1 MVDCCRQEEWIKT
14 HNSTSK
20 CCFRT
25 VDKVDNC
32 CGAIVIVVVLD
43 FDYVYVLACD
53 CDPELGDD
61 VKAVKFIALPKY
73 AVGIPKV
80 QETIHES

>member
-1 MVDCCRQEEWIKT
+1 MKT
-14 HNSTSK
+14 PCGHAYFRLENSTSK

-25 VDKVDNC
+25 VDKVDNR

-61 VKAVKFIALPKY
+61 VKAVNLLPY
-73 AVGIPKV
+73 LST
-80 QETIHES
+80 Q